1 MRKLEIYDMNRVPV
15 CMLQNAFDIQEQQ
28 SLNALWYLDFKLPA
42 TDAKNEFC
50 NAYWYAR
57 FNDGELYR
65 MFPNGYNDASDLPYY
80 SYHCEHVLATLLNKV
95 MPGIVT
101 MGGYY
106 QPTPDVLRAI
116 LAKQDIQD
124 WVLGECDFSRRFE
137 YGFEK
142 ENLLAALFSVPQCFD
157 EDYIWTFETKGYPWV
172 LNLKRLNK
180 NAEPVLNVRYG
191 YNRLSYNRQPDYT
204 NHVTKLYAYGSGEGV
219 NQLNINKFTNGLG
232 YILADKEHIEKYG
245 IRESIWV
252 DRRYENEET
261 LYAAAQSMLSELC
274 DPITSYSCGFIGDVK
289 VGEVVN
295 IIDYEQTYVVKKII
309 TYGDID
315 DIQYELSNKQPTLAS
330 TIADLANRQRIE
342 TTYSQGATNI
352 YSVCFVDNADAN
364 NGLDCDFYMPQ
375 SMRFVN
381 KVVAKIKYDSF
392 RAYSGT
398 TEQGG
403 SISSTSAAGGQI
415 SATSAAGGQISATS
429 AEGGQI
435 SATSAEG
442 GQISAT
448 SADGG
453 QISSTSESGG
463 GGTSAAGGGQSKT
476 SAAGGKSTESTN
488 QFSLSSDTGTNGI
501 ISLTGYSGLTSKVS
515 GHSHQVP
522 DHMHR
527 IRVSN
532 FAHKH
537 SVTIPSHRHSF
548 EIDDHVHAL
557 PAHTHLFSLPA
568 HAHLFSLPAHAHS
581 FSLPA
586 HTHPFSLPAHTHSF
600 SLPAHSHTF
609 ELPSHKHDIAPGIHR
624 YGNPTQVELKVN
636 GNSKGFFE
644 DRSFEVDITEWL
656 ANDDG
661 MISRGSFQTL
671 SVIPNDIAHISVSLT
686 VIGFIQSLEGG
697 NY

>member
-157 EDYIWTFETKGYPWV
+157 EDYIWTFETKGYPWI

-261 LYAAAQSMLSELC
+261 LYAAAQSMLNELC

-403 SISSTSAAGGQI
+403 SINSTSAA
-415 SATSAAGGQISATS
+415 
-429 AEGGQI
+429 
-435 SATSAEG
+435 
-442 GQISAT
+442 
-448 SADGG
+448 GG

-476 SAAGGKSTESTN
+476 SASGGGATESTN
-488 QFSLSSDTGTNGI
+488 QFDLASDTGTYGI
-501 ISLTGYSGLTSKVS
+501 ISLTGYSGLTSTTS
-515 GHSHQVP
+515 GHSHKVP

-527 IRVSN
+527 IRVTN

-548 EIDDHVHAL
+548 EIDDHVHE
-557 PAHTHLFSLPA
+557 
-568 HAHLFSLPAHAHS
+568 
-581 FSLPA
+581 
-586 HTHPFSLPAHTHSF
+586 LPAHTHSF

-609 ELPSHKHDIAPGIHR
+609 ELPSHKHDIEPGIHR

-671 SVIPNDIAHISVSLT
+671 SVVPNDIAHISVSLT

>member
-403 SISSTSAAGGQI
+403 STSSTSAA
-415 SATSAAGGQISATS
+415 
-429 AEGGQI
+429 
-435 SATSAEG
+435 
-442 GQISAT
+442 
-448 SADGG
+448 GG

-488 QFSLSSDTGTNGI
+488 QFDLASDTGTYGI
-501 ISLTGYSGLTSKVS
+501 ISLTGYSGLTSTTS
-515 GHSHQVP
+515 GHSHKVP

-527 IRVSN
+527 IRVTN

-548 EIDDHVHAL
+548 EIDDHVHE
-557 PAHTHLFSLPA
+557 
-568 HAHLFSLPAHAHS
+568 
-581 FSLPA
+581 
-586 HTHPFSLPAHTHSF
+586 LPAHTHSF

-609 ELPSHKHDIAPGIHR
+609 ELPSHKHDIEPGIHR

>member
-1 MRKLEIYDMNRVPV
+1 MRKLEIYDMDRVPV

-65 MFPNGYNDASDLPYY
+65 IFPNGYNDAFDLPYY

-116 LAKQDIQD
+116 LAKQDTQD

-232 YILADKEHIEKYG
+232 YILADKGHIEKYG

-289 VGEVVN
+289 IGEVVN

-364 NGLDCDFYMPQ
+364 NGLDCDFYMPR

-403 SISSTSAAGGQI
+403 SISSTSAAGGQ
-415 SATSAAGGQISATS
+415 T
-429 AEGGQI
+429 
-435 SATSAEG
+435 
-442 GQISAT
+442 
-448 SADGG
+448 
-453 QISSTSESGG
+453 SSTSESGG

-476 SAAGGKSTESTN
+476 SASGGGATESTN
-488 QFSLSSDTGTNGI
+488 QFDLASDTGTYGI
-501 ISLTGYSGLTSKVS
+501 ISLTGYSGLTSTTS
-515 GHSHQVP
+515 GHSHKVP

-527 IRVSN
+527 IRVTN

-548 EIDDHVHAL
+548 EIDDHVHE
-557 PAHTHLFSLPA
+557 
-568 HAHLFSLPAHAHS
+568 
-581 FSLPA
+581 
-586 HTHPFSLPAHTHSF
+586 LPAHTHSF

-609 ELPSHKHDIAPGIHR
+609 ELPSHKHDIEPGIHR

-671 SVIPNDIAHISVSLT
+671 SVVPNDIAHISVSLT

>member
-116 LAKQDIQD
+116 LAKQDTQD

-261 LYAAAQSMLSELC
+261 LYAAAKSMLDELC

-289 VGEVVN
+289 IGEVV
-295 IIDYEQTYVVKKII
+295 K
-309 TYGDID
+309 
-315 DIQYELSNKQPTLAS
+315 
-330 TIADLANRQRIE
+330 
-342 TTYSQGATNI
+342 
-352 YSVCFVDNADAN
+352 
-364 NGLDCDFYMPQ
+364 M
-375 SMRFVN
+375 M
-381 KVVAKIKYDSF
+381 
-392 RAYSGT
+392 
-398 TEQGG
+398 
-403 SISSTSAAGGQI
+403 
-415 SATSAAGGQISATS
+415 
-429 AEGGQI
+429 
-435 SATSAEG
+435 
-442 GQISAT
+442 
-448 SADGG
+448 
-453 QISSTSESGG
+453 
-463 GGTSAAGGGQSKT
+463 
-476 SAAGGKSTESTN
+476 
-488 QFSLSSDTGTNGI
+488 
-501 ISLTGYSGLTSKVS
+501 
-515 GHSHQVP
+515 
-522 DHMHR
+522 
-527 IRVSN
+527 
-532 FAHKH
+532 
-537 SVTIPSHRHSF
+537 
-548 EIDDHVHAL
+548 
-557 PAHTHLFSLPA
+557 
-568 HAHLFSLPAHAHS
+568 
-581 FSLPA
+581 
-586 HTHPFSLPAHTHSF
+586 
-600 SLPAHSHTF
+600 
-609 ELPSHKHDIAPGIHR
+609 
-624 YGNPTQVELKVN
+624 
-636 GNSKGFFE
+636 
-644 DRSFEVDITEWL
+644 
-656 ANDDG
+656 
-661 MISRGSFQTL
+661 
-671 SVIPNDIAHISVSLT
+671 
-686 VIGFIQSLEGG
+686 
-697 NY
+697 

>member
-42 TDAKNEFC
+42 TDTKNEFC

-65 MFPNGYNDASDLPYY
+65 IFPNGYNDASDLPYY

-106 QPTPDVLRAI
+106 QSTPDVLRAI
-116 LAKQDIQD
+116 LAKQDVQD

-157 EDYIWTFETKGYPWV
+157 ENYIWTFETKSYPWT

-219 NQLNINKFTNGLG
+219 NQLNIKKFTNGLG
-232 YILADKEHIEKYG
+232 YILADNEHIAKYG

-261 LYAAAQSMLSELC
+261 LYAAAQSMLNELC

-289 VGEVVN
+289 IGEVVN

-352 YSVCFVDNADAN
+352 YSVSFVDNADAN

-403 SISSTSAAGGQI
+403 STSSTSAAGGQ
-415 SATSAAGGQISATS
+415 T
-429 AEGGQI
+429 
-435 SATSAEG
+435 
-442 GQISAT
+442 
-448 SADGG
+448 
-453 QISSTSESGG
+453 SSTSESGG

-476 SAAGGKSTESTN
+476 SASGGGATESTN
-488 QFSLSSDTGTNGI
+488 QFTLAGDTGTAGI
-501 ISLTGYSGLTSKVS
+501 IPLTGYSGLTSTVS
-515 GHSHQVP
+515 GHSHKVP
-522 DHMHR
+522 NHMHGIR
-527 IRVSN
+527 ISN

-537 SVTIPSHRHSF
+537 TVDIPSHRHSF
-548 EIDDHVHAL
+548 EIDDH
-557 PAHTHLFSLPA
+557 THE
-568 HAHLFSLPAHAHS
+568 
-581 FSLPA
+581 
-586 HTHPFSLPAHTHSF
+586 LPAHTHSF

>member
-1 MRKLEIYDMNRVPV
+1 M
-15 CMLQNAFDIQEQQ
+15 
-28 SLNALWYLDFKLPA
+28 
-42 TDAKNEFC
+42 
-50 NAYWYAR
+50 
-57 FNDGELYR
+57 
-65 MFPNGYNDASDLPYY
+65 
-80 SYHCEHVLATLLNKV
+80 
-95 MPGIVT
+95 
-101 MGGYY
+101 
-106 QPTPDVLRAI
+106 
-116 LAKQDIQD
+116 
-124 WVLGECDFSRRFE
+124 
-137 YGFEK
+137 
-142 ENLLAALFSVPQCFD
+142 
-157 EDYIWTFETKGYPWV
+157 
-172 LNLKRLNK
+172 
-180 NAEPVLNVRYG
+180 
-191 YNRLSYNRQPDYT
+191 
-204 NHVTKLYAYGSGEGV
+204 
-219 NQLNINKFTNGLG
+219 G
-232 YILADKEHIEKYG
+232 YILADNEHIVKYG

-261 LYAAAQSMLSELC
+261 LYAAAKSMLDELC

-289 VGEVVN
+289 IGEVVN

-352 YSVCFVDNADAN
+352 YSVCFVDNADAD

-403 SISSTSAAGGQI
+403 STSSTSAAGGQ
-415 SATSAAGGQISATS
+415 T
-429 AEGGQI
+429 
-435 SATSAEG
+435 
-442 GQISAT
+442 
-448 SADGG
+448 
-453 QISSTSESGG
+453 SSTSESGG
-463 GGTSAAGGGQSKT
+463 GGTSAAGGGRSKT
-476 SAAGGKSTESTN
+476 SASGGGATESTN
-488 QFSLSSDTGTNGI
+488 QFNLAGDTGTYGI
-501 ISLTGYSGLTSKVS
+501 ISLTGYSGLTSTVS
-515 GHSHQVP
+515 GHSHKVP

-532 FAHKH
+532 FAHTH
-537 SVTIPSHRHSF
+537 SFTIPSHRHNF
-548 EIDDHVHAL
+548 EVDDHVHE
-557 PAHTHLFSLPA
+557 
-568 HAHLFSLPAHAHS
+568 
-581 FSLPA
+581 
-586 HTHPFSLPAHTHSF
+586 LPAHTHSF
-600 SLPAHSHTF
+600 NLPAHSHTF
-609 ELPSHKHDIAPGIHR
+609 ELPSHKHDIEPGIHR

>member
-352 YSVCFVDNADAN
+352 YSISFVDNADAN
-364 NGLDCDFYMPQ
+364 NGLDCDFYMPR

-403 SISSTSAAGGQI
+403 STSSTSAAGGQ
-415 SATSAAGGQISATS
+415 A
-429 AEGGQI
+429 
-435 SATSAEG
+435 
-442 GQISAT
+442 
-448 SADGG
+448 
-453 QISSTSESGG
+453 SSTSESGG

-476 SAAGGKSTESTN
+476 SASGGGATESTN
-488 QFSLSSDTGTNGI
+488 QFDLASDTGTYGI
-501 ISLTGYSGLTSKVS
+501 ISLTGYSGLTSTVS
-515 GHSHQVP
+515 GHSHKVP

-527 IRVSN
+527 IRVTN

-548 EIDDHVHAL
+548 EIDDHVHE
-557 PAHTHLFSLPA
+557 
-568 HAHLFSLPAHAHS
+568 
-581 FSLPA
+581 
-586 HTHPFSLPAHTHSF
+586 LPAHTHSF

-609 ELPSHKHDIAPGIHR
+609 ELPSHKHDIEPGIHR

-671 SVIPNDIAHISVSLT
+671 SVVPNDIAHISVSLT

>member
-219 NQLNINKFTNGLG
+219 NQLNIKKFTNGLG

-261 LYAAAQSMLSELC
+261 LYAAAQSMLNELC

-403 SISSTSAAGGQI
+403 SISSTSAAGGSI
-415 SATSAAGGQISATS
+415 SSTSAA
-429 AEGGQI
+429 
-435 SATSAEG
+435 
-442 GQISAT
+442 
-448 SADGG
+448 GG

-476 SAAGGKSTESTN
+476 SAAGGKSTESTTAN
-488 QFSLSSDTGTNGI
+488 RSKIVSGAATTSR
-501 ISLTGYSGLTSKVS
+501 SGYAGGGKSGSTDYALTSYDKYKHYHSYSKPVS
-515 GHSHQVP
+515 HTHTIQHGHEI
-522 DHMHR
+522 D
-527 IRVSN
+527 VSN
-532 FAHKH
+532 HTH
-537 SVTIPSHRHSF
+537 NVSIPSHRHSF
-548 EIDDHVHAL
+548 EIDDHVHEL
-557 PAHTHLFSLPA
+557 PAHT
-568 HAHLFSLPAHAHS
+568 HS

-586 HTHPFSLPAHTHSF
+586 HTHAF

-671 SVIPNDIAHISVSLT
+671 SVVPNDIAHISVSLT

>member
-261 LYAAAQSMLSELC
+261 LYAAAQSMLNELC

-352 YSVCFVDNADAN
+352 YSISFVDNADAN
-364 NGLDCDFYMPQ
+364 NGLDCDFYMPR

-403 SISSTSAAGGQI
+403 STSSTSAAGGQ
-415 SATSAAGGQISATS
+415 A
-429 AEGGQI
+429 
-435 SATSAEG
+435 
-442 GQISAT
+442 
-448 SADGG
+448 
-453 QISSTSESGG
+453 SSTSESGG

-476 SAAGGKSTESTN
+476 SASGGGATESTN
-488 QFSLSSDTGTNGI
+488 QFDLASDTGTYGI
-501 ISLTGYSGLTSKVS
+501 ISLTGYSGLTSTVS
-515 GHSHQVP
+515 GHSHKVP

-527 IRVSN
+527 IRVTN

-548 EIDDHVHAL
+548 EIDDHVHE
-557 PAHTHLFSLPA
+557 
-568 HAHLFSLPAHAHS
+568 
-581 FSLPA
+581 
-586 HTHPFSLPAHTHSF
+586 LPAHTHSF

-609 ELPSHKHDIAPGIHR
+609 ELPSHKHDIEPGIHR

-671 SVIPNDIAHISVSLT
+671 SVVPNDIAHISVSLT

>member
-116 LAKQDIQD
+116 LAKQDTQD

-261 LYAAAQSMLSELC
+261 LYAAAQSMLNELC

-352 YSVCFVDNADAN
+352 YSISFVDNADAN
-364 NGLDCDFYMPQ
+364 NGLDCDFYMPR

-415 SATSAAGGQISATS
+415 S
-429 AEGGQI
+429 
-435 SATSAEG
+435 
-442 GQISAT
+442 
-448 SADGG
+448 
-453 QISSTSESGG
+453 STSESGG

-488 QFSLSSDTGTNGI
+488 QFDLASDTGTYGI
-501 ISLTGYSGLTSKVS
+501 ISLTGYSGLTSTTS
-515 GHSHQVP
+515 GHSHKVP

-527 IRVSN
+527 IRVTN

-548 EIDDHVHAL
+548 EIDDHVHE
-557 PAHTHLFSLPA
+557 
-568 HAHLFSLPAHAHS
+568 
-581 FSLPA
+581 
-586 HTHPFSLPAHTHSF
+586 LPAHTHSF

-609 ELPSHKHDIAPGIHR
+609 ELPSHKHDIEPGIHR

>member
-28 SLNALWYLDFKLPA
+28 SLNALWFLDFKLPA
-42 TDAKNEFC
+42 TDTKNEFC

-65 MFPNGYNDASDLPYY
+65 IFPNGYNDASDLPYY

-106 QPTPDVLRAI
+106 QSTPDVLRAI
-116 LAKQDIQD
+116 LAKQDAQD

-157 EDYIWTFETKGYPWV
+157 EDYIWTFETKSYPWT

-219 NQLNINKFTNGLG
+219 NQLNIKKFTNGLG
-232 YILADKEHIEKYG
+232 YILADNEHIAKYG

-261 LYAAAQSMLSELC
+261 LYAAAQSMLNELC

-289 VGEVVN
+289 IGEVVN

-352 YSVCFVDNADAN
+352 YSVSFVDNADAN

-403 SISSTSAAGGQI
+403 STSSTSAAGGQ
-415 SATSAAGGQISATS
+415 T
-429 AEGGQI
+429 
-435 SATSAEG
+435 
-442 GQISAT
+442 
-448 SADGG
+448 
-453 QISSTSESGG
+453 SSTSESGG

-476 SAAGGKSTESTN
+476 SASGGGATESTN
-488 QFSLSSDTGTNGI
+488 QFTLAGDTGTAGI
-501 ISLTGYSGLTSKVS
+501 IPLTGYSGLTSTVS
-515 GHSHQVP
+515 GHSHKVP
-522 DHMHR
+522 DHMHGIR
-527 IRVSN
+527 ISN

-537 SVTIPSHRHSF
+537 TVDIPSHRHRF
-548 EIDDHVHAL
+548 EIDDH
-557 PAHTHLFSLPA
+557 THE
-568 HAHLFSLPAHAHS
+568 
-581 FSLPA
+581 
-586 HTHPFSLPAHTHSF
+586 LPAHTHSF

-609 ELPSHKHDIAPGIHR
+609 ELPSHKHDIEPGIHR

>member
-116 LAKQDIQD
+116 LAKQDTQD

-219 NQLNINKFTNGLG
+219 NQLNIKKFTNGLG

-261 LYAAAQSMLSELC
+261 LYAAAQSMLNELC

-289 VGEVVN
+289 IGEVVN

-415 SATSAAGGQISATS
+415 SSTSAA
-429 AEGGQI
+429 
-435 SATSAEG
+435 
-442 GQISAT
+442 
-448 SADGG
+448 GG

-476 SAAGGKSTESTN
+476 SAAGGKSTESTTAN
-488 QFSLSSDTGTNGI
+488 RSTI
-501 ISLTGYSGLTSKVS
+501 VS
-515 GHSHQVP
+515 GAATTS
-522 DHMHR
+522 R
-527 IRVSN
+527 SGYAGGGKR
-532 FAHKH
+532 A
-537 SVTIPSHRHSF
+537 
-548 EIDDHVHAL
+548 DDAEE
-557 PAHTHLFSLPA
+557 P
-568 HAHLFSLPAHAHS
+568 
-581 FSLPA
+581 
-586 HTHPFSLPAHTHSF
+586 
-600 SLPAHSHTF
+600 
-609 ELPSHKHDIAPGIHR
+609 
-624 YGNPTQVELKVN
+624 
-636 GNSKGFFE
+636 
-644 DRSFEVDITEWL
+644 
-656 ANDDG
+656 
-661 MISRGSFQTL
+661 
-671 SVIPNDIAHISVSLT
+671 
-686 VIGFIQSLEGG
+686 
-697 NY
+697 

>member
-289 VGEVVN
+289 IGEVVN

-415 SATSAAGGQISATS
+415 S
-429 AEGGQI
+429 
-435 SATSAEG
+435 
-442 GQISAT
+442 
-448 SADGG
+448 
-453 QISSTSESGG
+453 STSESGG

-476 SAAGGKSTESTN
+476 SASGGGATESTN
-488 QFSLSSDTGTNGI
+488 QFDLASDTGTYGI
-501 ISLTGYSGLTSKVS
+501 ISLTGYSGLTSTTS
-515 GHSHQVP
+515 GHSHKVP

-527 IRVSN
+527 IRVTN

-548 EIDDHVHAL
+548 EIDDHVHE
-557 PAHTHLFSLPA
+557 
-568 HAHLFSLPAHAHS
+568 
-581 FSLPA
+581 
-586 HTHPFSLPAHTHSF
+586 LPAHTHSF

-609 ELPSHKHDIAPGIHR
+609 ELPSHKHDIEPGIHR

>member
-106 QPTPDVLRAI
+106 QSTPDVLRAI
-116 LAKQDIQD
+116 LAKQDVQD

-157 EDYIWTFETKGYPWV
+157 EDYIWTFETKSYPWT

-219 NQLNINKFTNGLG
+219 NQLNIKKFTNGLG

-245 IRESIWV
+245 VRESIWV

-261 LYAAAQSMLSELC
+261 LYAAAQSMLNELC

-289 VGEVVN
+289 IGEVVN

-352 YSVCFVDNADAN
+352 YSVSFVDNADAN

-403 SISSTSAAGGQI
+403 STSSTSAAGGQ
-415 SATSAAGGQISATS
+415 T
-429 AEGGQI
+429 
-435 SATSAEG
+435 
-442 GQISAT
+442 
-448 SADGG
+448 
-453 QISSTSESGG
+453 SSTSESGG

-476 SAAGGKSTESTN
+476 SASGGGATESTN
-488 QFSLSSDTGTNGI
+488 QFTLAGDTGTAGI
-501 ISLTGYSGLTSKVS
+501 IPLTGYSGLTSTVS
-515 GHSHQVP
+515 GHSHKVP
-522 DHMHR
+522 DHMHGIR
-527 IRVSN
+527 ISN

-537 SVTIPSHRHSF
+537 TVDIPSHRHRF
-548 EIDDHVHAL
+548 EIDDH
-557 PAHTHLFSLPA
+557 THE
-568 HAHLFSLPAHAHS
+568 
-581 FSLPA
+581 
-586 HTHPFSLPAHTHSF
+586 LPAHTHSF

>member
-65 MFPNGYNDASDLPYY
+65 IFPNGYNDASDLPYY

-106 QPTPDVLRAI
+106 QATPDVLRAI
-116 LAKQDIQD
+116 LTKQDVQD

-157 EDYIWTFETKGYPWV
+157 EDYIWTFETKSYPWT

-219 NQLNINKFTNGLG
+219 NQLNIKKFTNGLG
-232 YILADKEHIEKYG
+232 YILADNEHIAKYG

-403 SISSTSAAGGQI
+403 STSSTSAA
-415 SATSAAGGQISATS
+415 
-429 AEGGQI
+429 
-435 SATSAEG
+435 
-442 GQISAT
+442 
-448 SADGG
+448 GG

-488 QFSLSSDTGTNGI
+488 QFDLASDAGTYGM
-501 ISLTGYSGLTSKVS
+501 ISVTGYSGLTSTTS
-515 GHSHQVP
+515 GHSHKVP

-527 IRVSN
+527 IRVTN

-548 EIDDHVHAL
+548 EIDDHVHE
-557 PAHTHLFSLPA
+557 
-568 HAHLFSLPAHAHS
+568 
-581 FSLPA
+581 
-586 HTHPFSLPAHTHSF
+586 LPAHTHSF

-609 ELPSHKHDIAPGIHR
+609 ELPSHKHDIEPGIHR

-671 SVIPNDIAHISVSLT
+671 SVVPNDIAHISVSLT

>member
-80 SYHCEHVLATLLNKV
+80 SYHCEHVLATLLDKV

-415 SATSAAGGQISATS
+415 S
-429 AEGGQI
+429 
-435 SATSAEG
+435 
-442 GQISAT
+442 
-448 SADGG
+448 
-453 QISSTSESGG
+453 STSESGG

-476 SAAGGKSTESTN
+476 SASGGGATESTN
-488 QFSLSSDTGTNGI
+488 QFDLASDTGTYGI
-501 ISLTGYSGLTSKVS
+501 ISLTGYSGLTSTTS
-515 GHSHQVP
+515 GHSHKVP

-527 IRVSN
+527 IRVTN

-548 EIDDHVHAL
+548 EIDDHVHE
-557 PAHTHLFSLPA
+557 
-568 HAHLFSLPAHAHS
+568 
-581 FSLPA
+581 
-586 HTHPFSLPAHTHSF
+586 LPAHTHSF

-609 ELPSHKHDIAPGIHR
+609 ELPSHKHDIEPGIHR

-671 SVIPNDIAHISVSLT
+671 SVVPNDIAHISVSLT

>member
-352 YSVCFVDNADAN
+352 YSISFVDNADAN
-364 NGLDCDFYMPQ
+364 NGLDCDFYMPR

-403 SISSTSAAGGQI
+403 STSSTSAA
-415 SATSAAGGQISATS
+415 
-429 AEGGQI
+429 
-435 SATSAEG
+435 
-442 GQISAT
+442 
-448 SADGG
+448 GG

-476 SAAGGKSTESTN
+476 SASGGGAAESTN
-488 QFSLSSDTGTNGI
+488 QFDLASDTGTYGI
-501 ISLTGYSGLTSKVS
+501 ISLTGYSGLTSTVS
-515 GHSHQVP
+515 GHSHKVP

-527 IRVSN
+527 IRVTN

-548 EIDDHVHAL
+548 EIDDHVHE
-557 PAHTHLFSLPA
+557 
-568 HAHLFSLPAHAHS
+568 
-581 FSLPA
+581 
-586 HTHPFSLPAHTHSF
+586 LPAHTHSF

-609 ELPSHKHDIAPGIHR
+609 ELPSHKHDIEPGIHR

>member
-65 MFPNGYNDASDLPYY
+65 MFPNGYDDTSDLPYY

-106 QPTPDVLRAI
+106 QQTPDVLRAI
-116 LAKQDIQD
+116 LSKQDVQD
-124 WVLGECDFSRRFE
+124 WVLGECDFSKRFE

-157 EDYIWTFETKGYPWV
+157 EDYIWTFNTKGYPWT

-219 NQLNINKFTNGLG
+219 NQLNIKKFTDGLG
-232 YILADKEHIEKYG
+232 YILADNEHIEKYG

-261 LYAAAQSMLSELC
+261 LYAAAKSMLDELC

-289 VGEVVN
+289 IGEVVN

-352 YSVCFVDNADAN
+352 YSVCFVDNADAD

-403 SISSTSAAGGQI
+403 STSSTSAAGGQ
-415 SATSAAGGQISATS
+415 T
-429 AEGGQI
+429 
-435 SATSAEG
+435 
-442 GQISAT
+442 
-448 SADGG
+448 
-453 QISSTSESGG
+453 SSTSESGG

-476 SAAGGKSTESTN
+476 SASGGGAIESTN
-488 QFSLSSDTGTNGI
+488 QFNLAGDTGTYGI
-501 ISLTGYSGLTSKVS
+501 ISLTGYSGLTSTVS
-515 GHSHQVP
+515 GHSHKVP

-532 FAHKH
+532 FAHTH
-537 SVTIPSHRHSF
+537 SFTIPSHRHNF
-548 EIDDHVHAL
+548 EVDGHVHE
-557 PAHTHLFSLPA
+557 
-568 HAHLFSLPAHAHS
+568 
-581 FSLPA
+581 
-586 HTHPFSLPAHTHSF
+586 LPAHTHSF
-600 SLPAHSHTF
+600 NLPAHSHTF
-609 ELPSHKHDIAPGIHR
+609 ELPSHKHDIEPGIHR

>member
-116 LAKQDIQD
+116 LAKQDTQD

-352 YSVCFVDNADAN
+352 YSISFVDNADAN
-364 NGLDCDFYMPQ
+364 NGLDCDFYMPR

-403 SISSTSAAGGQI
+403 STSSTSAAGGQ
-415 SATSAAGGQISATS
+415 T
-429 AEGGQI
+429 
-435 SATSAEG
+435 
-442 GQISAT
+442 
-448 SADGG
+448 
-453 QISSTSESGG
+453 SSTSESGG

-476 SAAGGKSTESTN
+476 SASGGGATESTN
-488 QFSLSSDTGTNGI
+488 QFDLASDTGTYGI
-501 ISLTGYSGLTSKVS
+501 ISLTGYSGLTSTVS
-515 GHSHQVP
+515 GHSHKVP

-527 IRVSN
+527 IRVTN

-548 EIDDHVHAL
+548 EIDDHVHE
-557 PAHTHLFSLPA
+557 
-568 HAHLFSLPAHAHS
+568 
-581 FSLPA
+581 
-586 HTHPFSLPAHTHSF
+586 LPAHTHSF

>member
-1 MRKLEIYDMNRVPV
+1 MRKLEIYDMGRVPV

-42 TDAKNEFC
+42 TDTKNEFC

-57 FNDGELYR
+57 FNNGELYR
-65 MFPNGYNDASDLPYY
+65 IFPNGYNDASDLPYY

-106 QPTPDVLRAI
+106 QSTPDVLRAI
-116 LAKQDIQD
+116 LAKQDAQD

-157 EDYIWTFETKGYPWV
+157 EDYIWTFETKSYPWT

-219 NQLNINKFTNGLG
+219 NQLNIKKFTNGLG
-232 YILADKEHIEKYG
+232 YILADNEHIAKYG

-261 LYAAAQSMLSELC
+261 LYAAAKSMLDELC

-289 VGEVVN
+289 IGEVVN

-309 TYGDID
+309 TYGEID

-352 YSVCFVDNADAN
+352 YSVSFVDNADAN

-403 SISSTSAAGGQI
+403 STSSTSAAGGQ
-415 SATSAAGGQISATS
+415 T
-429 AEGGQI
+429 
-435 SATSAEG
+435 
-442 GQISAT
+442 
-448 SADGG
+448 
-453 QISSTSESGG
+453 SSTSESGG
-463 GGTSAAGGGQSKT
+463 GGTSASGGGQSKT
-476 SAAGGKSTESTN
+476 SASGGGAIESTN
-488 QFSLSSDTGTNGI
+488 QFNLAGDTGTYGI
-501 ISLTGYSGLTSKVS
+501 ISLTGYSGVTSTVS
-515 GHSHQVP
+515 GHAHKVP

-532 FAHKH
+532 FAHTH
-537 SVTIPSHRHSF
+537 TLNIPSHRHSF
-548 EIDDHVHAL
+548 EIDDH
-557 PAHTHLFSLPA
+557 THE
-568 HAHLFSLPAHAHS
+568 
-581 FSLPA
+581 
-586 HTHPFSLPAHTHSF
+586 LPAHTHSF

-609 ELPSHKHDIAPGIHR
+609 ELPSHKHDIEPGIHR

>member
-65 MFPNGYNDASDLPYY
+65 MFPNGYNDAADLPYY
-80 SYHCEHVLATLLNKV
+80 SYHCEHVLAILLNKV

-261 LYAAAQSMLSELC
+261 LYAAAQSMLNELC

-289 VGEVVN
+289 IGEVVN

-352 YSVCFVDNADAN
+352 YSISFVDNADAN

-403 SISSTSAAGGQI
+403 STSSTSAA
-415 SATSAAGGQISATS
+415 
-429 AEGGQI
+429 
-435 SATSAEG
+435 
-442 GQISAT
+442 
-448 SADGG
+448 GG

-488 QFSLSSDTGTNGI
+488 QFDLASDTGTYGI
-501 ISLTGYSGLTSKVS
+501 ISLTGYSGLTSTTS
-515 GHSHQVP
+515 GHSHKVP

-527 IRVSN
+527 IRVTN

-548 EIDDHVHAL
+548 EIDDHVHE
-557 PAHTHLFSLPA
+557 
-568 HAHLFSLPAHAHS
+568 
-581 FSLPA
+581 
-586 HTHPFSLPAHTHSF
+586 LPAHTHSF

-609 ELPSHKHDIAPGIHR
+609 ELPSHKHDIEPGIHR

-671 SVIPNDIAHISVSLT
+671 SVVPNDIAHISVSLT

>member
-28 SLNALWYLDFKLPA
+28 SLNALWYLDFKLPS

-65 MFPNGYNDASDLPYY
+65 IFPNGYNDASDLPYY

-106 QPTPDVLRAI
+106 QSTPDVLRAI
-116 LAKQDIQD
+116 LAKQDVQD

-157 EDYIWTFETKGYPWV
+157 EDYIWTFETKSYPWT

-219 NQLNINKFTNGLG
+219 NQLNIKKFTDGLG

-261 LYAAAQSMLSELC
+261 LYAAAQSMLNELC

-289 VGEVVN
+289 IGEVVN

-352 YSVCFVDNADAN
+352 YSVSFVDNADAN

-403 SISSTSAAGGQI
+403 STSSTSAAGGQ
-415 SATSAAGGQISATS
+415 T
-429 AEGGQI
+429 
-435 SATSAEG
+435 
-442 GQISAT
+442 
-448 SADGG
+448 
-453 QISSTSESGG
+453 SSTSESGG

-476 SAAGGKSTESTN
+476 SASGGGATESTN
-488 QFSLSSDTGTNGI
+488 QFTLAGNTGTAGI
-501 ISLTGYSGLTSKVS
+501 IPLTGYSGVTSTVS
-515 GHSHQVP
+515 GHSHKVP
-522 DHMHR
+522 DHMHGIR
-527 IRVSN
+527 ISN
-532 FAHKH
+532 FAHTH
-537 SVTIPSHRHSF
+537 TVDIPSHRHRF
-548 EIDDHVHAL
+548 EIDDH
-557 PAHTHLFSLPA
+557 THE
-568 HAHLFSLPAHAHS
+568 
-581 FSLPA
+581 
-586 HTHPFSLPAHTHSF
+586 LPAHTHSF

>member
-28 SLNALWYLDFKLPA
+28 SLNALWYLDFKLPS

-57 FNDGELYR
+57 FNNGELYR

-106 QPTPDVLRAI
+106 QTTPDVLRAI
-116 LAKQDIQD
+116 LAKQDVQD

-157 EDYIWTFETKGYPWV
+157 EDYIWTFETKSYPWT

-180 NAEPVLNVRYG
+180 NAEPALNVRYG

-219 NQLNINKFTNGLG
+219 NQLNIKKFTNGLG
-232 YILADKEHIEKYG
+232 YILADNEHIEKYG
-245 IRESIWV
+245 VRESIWV

-261 LYAAAQSMLSELC
+261 LYAAAKSMLDELC

-289 VGEVVN
+289 IGEVVN

-352 YSVCFVDNADAN
+352 YSVSFVDNADAN

-403 SISSTSAAGGQI
+403 STSSTSAAGGQ
-415 SATSAAGGQISATS
+415 T
-429 AEGGQI
+429 
-435 SATSAEG
+435 
-442 GQISAT
+442 
-448 SADGG
+448 
-453 QISSTSESGG
+453 SSTSESGG

-476 SAAGGKSTESTN
+476 SASGGGATESTN
-488 QFSLSSDTGTNGI
+488 QFNLAGDTGTAGI
-501 ISLTGYSGLTSKVS
+501 IPLTGYSGLTSTVS
-515 GHSHQVP
+515 GHSHKVP
-522 DHMHR
+522 DHMHGIR
-527 IRVSN
+527 ISN

-537 SVTIPSHRHSF
+537 TVDIPSHRHRF
-548 EIDDHVHAL
+548 EIDDH
-557 PAHTHLFSLPA
+557 THE
-568 HAHLFSLPAHAHS
+568 
-581 FSLPA
+581 
-586 HTHPFSLPAHTHSF
+586 LPAHTHSF

-671 SVIPNDIAHISVSLT
+671 SVVPNDIAHISVSLT

>member
-57 FNDGELYR
+57 FNNGELYR

-106 QPTPDVLRAI
+106 QSTPDVLRAI
-116 LAKQDIQD
+116 LAKQDVQD

-157 EDYIWTFETKGYPWV
+157 EDYIWTFETKSYPWT

-219 NQLNINKFTNGLG
+219 NQLNIKKFTNGLG
-232 YILADKEHIEKYG
+232 YILADNEHIAKYG

-261 LYAAAQSMLSELC
+261 LYAAAKSMLDELC
-274 DPITSYSCGFIGDVK
+274 DPITSYGCGFIGDVK
-289 VGEVVN
+289 IGEVVN

-352 YSVCFVDNADAN
+352 YSVSFVDNADAN

-403 SISSTSAAGGQI
+403 STSSTSAAGGQ
-415 SATSAAGGQISATS
+415 T
-429 AEGGQI
+429 
-435 SATSAEG
+435 
-442 GQISAT
+442 
-448 SADGG
+448 
-453 QISSTSESGG
+453 SSTSESGG

-476 SAAGGKSTESTN
+476 SASGGGATESTN
-488 QFSLSSDTGTNGI
+488 QFNLAGDTGTYGI
-501 ISLTGYSGLTSKVS
+501 ISLTGYSGLTSTVS
-515 GHSHQVP
+515 GHAHKIP

-527 IRVSN
+527 IKVAN
-532 FAHKH
+532 FAHTH
-537 SVTIPSHRHSF
+537 SFTVPSHRHNF
-548 EIDDHVHAL
+548 EVDDHVHE
-557 PAHTHLFSLPA
+557 
-568 HAHLFSLPAHAHS
+568 
-581 FSLPA
+581 
-586 HTHPFSLPAHTHSF
+586 LPAHTHSF

-609 ELPSHKHDIAPGIHR
+609 ELPSHKHDIEPGIHR

>member
-219 NQLNINKFTNGLG
+219 NQLNIKKFTNGLG

-261 LYAAAQSMLSELC
+261 LYAAAQSMLNELC

-289 VGEVVN
+289 IGEVVN

-403 SISSTSAAGGQI
+403 SISSTSAAGGRI
-415 SATSAAGGQISATS
+415 SSTSAA
-429 AEGGQI
+429 
-435 SATSAEG
+435 
-442 GQISAT
+442 
-448 SADGG
+448 GG

-463 GGTSAAGGGQSKT
+463 GGTSAAGGGT
-476 SAAGGKSTESTN
+476 SRSTASGGNSSETTTANRSTILSGAATTNRSGYAGGGKSDS
-488 QFSLSSDTGTNGI
+488 
-501 ISLTGYSGLTSKVS
+501 TGYALTSYDKYKHYHSYSKPVS
-515 GHSHQVP
+515 HTHTIQHGHEI
-522 DHMHR
+522 D
-527 IRVSN
+527 VSN
-532 FAHKH
+532 HTH
-537 SVTIPSHRHSF
+537 NVSIPSHRHSF
-548 EIDDHVHAL
+548 EIDDHVHEL
-557 PAHTHLFSLPA
+557 PAHTHS
-568 HAHLFSLPAHAHS
+568 
-581 FSLPA
+581 
-586 HTHPFSLPAHTHSF
+586 FSLPAHTHSF
-600 SLPAHSHTF
+600 SLPAHRHTF

>member
-116 LAKQDIQD
+116 LAKQDTQD

-261 LYAAAQSMLSELC
+261 LYAAAQSMLKELC

-315 DIQYELSNKQPTLAS
+315 DIQYELSSKQPTLAS

-352 YSVCFVDNADAN
+352 YSISFVDNADAN
-364 NGLDCDFYMPQ
+364 NGLDCDFYMPR

-403 SISSTSAAGGQI
+403 STSSTSAA
-415 SATSAAGGQISATS
+415 
-429 AEGGQI
+429 
-435 SATSAEG
+435 
-442 GQISAT
+442 
-448 SADGG
+448 GG

-488 QFSLSSDTGTNGI
+488 QFDLASDTGTYGI
-501 ISLTGYSGLTSKVS
+501 ISLTGYSGLTSTVS
-515 GHSHQVP
+515 GHSHKVP

-527 IRVSN
+527 IRVTN

-548 EIDDHVHAL
+548 EIDDHVHE
-557 PAHTHLFSLPA
+557 
-568 HAHLFSLPAHAHS
+568 
-581 FSLPA
+581 
-586 HTHPFSLPAHTHSF
+586 LPAHTHSF

-609 ELPSHKHDIAPGIHR
+609 ELPSHKHDIEPGIHR

-671 SVIPNDIAHISVSLT
+671 SVVPNDIAHISVSLT

>member
-261 LYAAAQSMLSELC
+261 LYATAQSMLKELC

-289 VGEVVN
+289 IGEVVN

-403 SISSTSAAGGQI
+403 SISSTSAAGGSI
-415 SATSAAGGQISATS
+415 SSTSAV
-429 AEGGQI
+429 
-435 SATSAEG
+435 
-442 GQISAT
+442 
-448 SADGG
+448 GG

-476 SAAGGKSTESTN
+476 SASGGGATESTN
-488 QFSLSSDTGTNGI
+488 QFNLASDTGTYGI
-501 ISLTGYSGLTSKVS
+501 ISLTGYSGLTSTFS
-515 GHSHQVP
+515 GHAHKVP

-532 FAHKH
+532 FAHTH
-537 SVTIPSHRHSF
+537 TVTIPSHRHSF
-548 EIDDHVHAL
+548 EIDAHGHEL
-557 PAHTHLFSLPA
+557 PAHTHS
-568 HAHLFSLPAHAHS
+568 
-581 FSLPA
+581 
-586 HTHPFSLPAHTHSF
+586 FSLPAHTHSF
-600 SLPAHSHTF
+600 SLPAHRHTF
-609 ELPSHKHDIAPGIHR
+609 ELPSHKHDIEPGIHR

-671 SVIPNDIAHISVSLT
+671 SVVPNDIAHISVSLT

>member
-116 LAKQDIQD
+116 LAKQDTQD

-219 NQLNINKFTNGLG
+219 NQLNIKKFTNGLG
-232 YILADKEHIEKYG
+232 YILADNEHIAKYG

-261 LYAAAQSMLSELC
+261 LYAAAKSMLDELC

-289 VGEVVN
+289 IGEVVN

-403 SISSTSAAGGQI
+403 SISSTSAAGGSI
-415 SATSAAGGQISATS
+415 SSTSAA
-429 AEGGQI
+429 
-435 SATSAEG
+435 
-442 GQISAT
+442 
-448 SADGG
+448 GG

-476 SAAGGKSTESTN
+476 SASGGGATESTN
-488 QFSLSSDTGTNGI
+488 QFNLASDTGTYGI
-501 ISLTGYSGLTSKVS
+501 ISLTGYSGLTSTFS
-515 GHSHQVP
+515 GHAHKVP

-532 FAHKH
+532 FAHTH
-537 SVTIPSHRHSF
+537 TVNIPSHRHSF
-548 EIDDHVHAL
+548 EIDAHVHE
-557 PAHTHLFSLPA
+557 
-568 HAHLFSLPAHAHS
+568 
-581 FSLPA
+581 
-586 HTHPFSLPAHTHSF
+586 LPAHTHSF
-600 SLPAHSHTF
+600 NLPAHTHSFRLPAHSHTF

-671 SVIPNDIAHISVSLT
+671 SVVPNDIAHISVSLT

>member
-116 LAKQDIQD
+116 LAKQDTQD

-352 YSVCFVDNADAN
+352 YSISFVDNADAN
-364 NGLDCDFYMPQ
+364 NGLDCDFYMPR

-415 SATSAAGGQISATS
+415 S
-429 AEGGQI
+429 
-435 SATSAEG
+435 
-442 GQISAT
+442 
-448 SADGG
+448 
-453 QISSTSESGG
+453 STSESGG

-488 QFSLSSDTGTNGI
+488 QFDLASDTGTYGI
-501 ISLTGYSGLTSKVS
+501 ISLTGYSGLTSTTS
-515 GHSHQVP
+515 GHSHKVP

-527 IRVSN
+527 IRVTN

-548 EIDDHVHAL
+548 EIDDHVHE
-557 PAHTHLFSLPA
+557 
-568 HAHLFSLPAHAHS
+568 
-581 FSLPA
+581 
-586 HTHPFSLPAHTHSF
+586 LPAHTHSF

-609 ELPSHKHDIAPGIHR
+609 ELPSHKHDIEPGIHR

-671 SVIPNDIAHISVSLT
+671 SVVPNDIAHISVSLT

>member
-116 LAKQDIQD
+116 LAKQDTQD

-219 NQLNINKFTNGLG
+219 NQLNIKKFTNGLG

-261 LYAAAQSMLSELC
+261 LYAAAQSMLNELC

-289 VGEVVN
+289 IGEVVN
-295 IIDYEQTYVVKKII
+295 IIDHEQTYVVKKMI

-315 DIQYELSNKQPTLAS
+315 DIQYELSNKQPTLAL

-364 NGLDCDFYMPQ
+364 NGLDCDFYMPR

-403 SISSTSAAGGQI
+403 SISSTSAAGGKI
-415 SATSAAGGQISATS
+415 SSTSAAGGK
-429 AEGGQI
+429 
-435 SATSAEG
+435 
-442 GQISAT
+442 
-448 SADGG
+448 
-453 QISSTSESGG
+453 ISSTSESGG

-476 SAAGGKSTESTN
+476 SASGGGATESTN
-488 QFSLSSDTGTNGI
+488 QFNLASDTGTYGI
-501 ISLTGYSGLTSKVS
+501 ISLTGYSGLTSTFS
-515 GHSHQVP
+515 GHAHKVP

-527 IRVSN
+527 IRISN
-532 FAHKH
+532 FAHRH

-548 EIDDHVHAL
+548 EIDDHVHVL
-557 PAHTHLFSLPA
+557 PAHTHA
-568 HAHLFSLPAHAHS
+568 

-586 HTHPFSLPAHTHSF
+586 HTHSFSLPAHTHSF

-671 SVIPNDIAHISVSLT
+671 SVVPNDIAHISVSLT

>member
-1 MRKLEIYDMNRVPV
+1 MRKLEIYDMGRVPV

-42 TDAKNEFC
+42 TDTKNEFC

-57 FNDGELYR
+57 FNNGELYR
-65 MFPNGYNDASDLPYY
+65 IFPNGYNDASDLPYY

-106 QPTPDVLRAI
+106 QSTPDVLRAI
-116 LAKQDIQD
+116 LAKQDAQD

-157 EDYIWTFETKGYPWV
+157 EDYIWTFETKSYPWT

-219 NQLNINKFTNGLG
+219 NQLNIKKFTNGLG
-232 YILADKEHIEKYG
+232 YILADNEHIAKYG

-261 LYAAAQSMLSELC
+261 LYAAAKSMLDELC

-289 VGEVVN
+289 IGEVVN

-309 TYGDID
+309 TYGEID

-352 YSVCFVDNADAN
+352 YSVSFVDNADAN

-403 SISSTSAAGGQI
+403 STSSTSAAGGQ
-415 SATSAAGGQISATS
+415 T
-429 AEGGQI
+429 
-435 SATSAEG
+435 
-442 GQISAT
+442 
-448 SADGG
+448 
-453 QISSTSESGG
+453 SSTSESGG
-463 GGTSAAGGGQSKT
+463 GGTSASGGGQSKT
-476 SAAGGKSTESTN
+476 SASGGGATESTN
-488 QFSLSSDTGTNGI
+488 QFNLAGDTGTYGI
-501 ISLTGYSGLTSKVS
+501 ISLTGYSGVTSTVS
-515 GHSHQVP
+515 GHAHKVP

-527 IRVSN
+527 IRVSG
-532 FAHKH
+532 FAHTH
-537 SVTIPSHRHSF
+537 TVNIPSHRHSF
-548 EIDDHVHAL
+548 EIDDH
-557 PAHTHLFSLPA
+557 THE
-568 HAHLFSLPAHAHS
+568 
-581 FSLPA
+581 
-586 HTHPFSLPAHTHSF
+586 LPAHTHSF

-609 ELPSHKHDIAPGIHR
+609 ELPSHKHDIEPGIHR

>member
-352 YSVCFVDNADAN
+352 YSISFVDNADAN

-403 SISSTSAAGGQI
+403 SISSTSAAGGSI
-415 SATSAAGGQISATS
+415 SSTSAA
-429 AEGGQI
+429 
-435 SATSAEG
+435 
-442 GQISAT
+442 
-448 SADGG
+448 GG

-476 SAAGGKSTESTN
+476 SAAGGKSTESTTAN
-488 QFSLSSDTGTNGI
+488 RSKIVSGAATTSR
-501 ISLTGYSGLTSKVS
+501 SGYAGGGKSGSTDYALTSYDKYKHYHSYSKPVS
-515 GHSHQVP
+515 HTHTIQHGHEI
-522 DHMHR
+522 D
-527 IRVSN
+527 VSN
-532 FAHKH
+532 HTH
-537 SVTIPSHRHSF
+537 NVSIPSHRHSF
-548 EIDDHVHAL
+548 EIDDHVHEL
-557 PAHTHLFSLPA
+557 PAHTHSI
-568 HAHLFSLPAHAHS
+568 
-581 FSLPA
+581 SLPA
-586 HTHPFSLPAHTHSF
+586 HTHAF

>member
-1 MRKLEIYDMNRVPV
+1 MRKLEIYDMGRVPV

-101 MGGYY
+101 MGGHY

-219 NQLNINKFTNGLG
+219 NQLNIKKFTNGLG
-232 YILADKEHIEKYG
+232 YILADNEHIAKYG

-261 LYAAAQSMLSELC
+261 LYAAAQSMLNELC

-289 VGEVVN
+289 IGEVVN

-403 SISSTSAAGGQI
+403 SISSTSAAGGSI
-415 SATSAAGGQISATS
+415 SSTSAA
-429 AEGGQI
+429 
-435 SATSAEG
+435 
-442 GQISAT
+442 
-448 SADGG
+448 GG

-476 SAAGGKSTESTN
+476 SASGGGATESTN
-488 QFSLSSDTGTNGI
+488 QFNLASDTGTYGI
-501 ISLTGYSGLTSKVS
+501 ISLTGYSGLTSTFS
-515 GHSHQVP
+515 GHAHKVP

-532 FAHKH
+532 FAHTH

-548 EIDDHVHAL
+548 EIDAHVHEL
-557 PAHTHLFSLPA
+557 PAHTHS
-568 HAHLFSLPAHAHS
+568 
-581 FSLPA
+581 
-586 HTHPFSLPAHTHSF
+586 FSLPAHTHSF
-600 SLPAHSHTF
+600 SLPAHRHKF
-609 ELPSHKHDIAPGIHR
+609 ELPSHKHDIEPGIHR

-671 SVIPNDIAHISVSLT
+671 SVVPNDIAHISVSLT

>member
-65 MFPNGYNDASDLPYY
+65 MFPNGYNDAADLPYY

-116 LAKQDIQD
+116 LAKQDTQD

-261 LYAAAQSMLSELC
+261 LYAAAQSMLNELC

-295 IIDYEQTYVVKKII
+295 IIDYEQTYVVKKMI

-352 YSVCFVDNADAN
+352 YSISFVDNADAN

-415 SATSAAGGQISATS
+415 S
-429 AEGGQI
+429 
-435 SATSAEG
+435 
-442 GQISAT
+442 
-448 SADGG
+448 
-453 QISSTSESGG
+453 STSESGG

-476 SAAGGKSTESTN
+476 SASGGGATESTN
-488 QFSLSSDTGTNGI
+488 QFDLASDTGTYGI
-501 ISLTGYSGLTSKVS
+501 ISLTGYSGLTSTTS
-515 GHSHQVP
+515 GHSHKVP

-527 IRVSN
+527 IRVTN

-548 EIDDHVHAL
+548 EIDDHVHE
-557 PAHTHLFSLPA
+557 
-568 HAHLFSLPAHAHS
+568 
-581 FSLPA
+581 
-586 HTHPFSLPAHTHSF
+586 LPAHTHSF

-609 ELPSHKHDIAPGIHR
+609 ELPSHKHDIEPGIHR

>member
-65 MFPNGYNDASDLPYY
+65 IFPNGYNDAFDLPYY

-124 WVLGECDFSRRFE
+124 WVLGECDFTRRFE

-261 LYAAAQSMLSELC
+261 LYAAAQSMLNELC

-352 YSVCFVDNADAN
+352 YSISFVDNADAN
-364 NGLDCDFYMPQ
+364 NGLDCDFYMPR

-403 SISSTSAAGGQI
+403 STSSTSAA
-415 SATSAAGGQISATS
+415 
-429 AEGGQI
+429 
-435 SATSAEG
+435 
-442 GQISAT
+442 
-448 SADGG
+448 GG

-488 QFSLSSDTGTNGI
+488 QFDLASDTGTYGI
-501 ISLTGYSGLTSKVS
+501 ISLTGYSGLTSTTS
-515 GHSHQVP
+515 GHSHKVP

-527 IRVSN
+527 IRVTN

-548 EIDDHVHAL
+548 EIDDHVHE
-557 PAHTHLFSLPA
+557 
-568 HAHLFSLPAHAHS
+568 
-581 FSLPA
+581 
-586 HTHPFSLPAHTHSF
+586 LPAHTHSF

-609 ELPSHKHDIAPGIHR
+609 ELPSHKHDIEPGIHR

>member
-261 LYAAAQSMLSELC
+261 LYAAAQSMLNELC

-289 VGEVVN
+289 IGEVVN
-295 IIDYEQTYVVKKII
+295 IIDYEQAYVVKKII

-352 YSVCFVDNADAN
+352 YSISFVDNADAN
-364 NGLDCDFYMPQ
+364 NGLDCDFYMPR

-403 SISSTSAAGGQI
+403 STSSTSAA
-415 SATSAAGGQISATS
+415 
-429 AEGGQI
+429 
-435 SATSAEG
+435 
-442 GQISAT
+442 
-448 SADGG
+448 GG

-488 QFSLSSDTGTNGI
+488 QFDLASDTGTYGI
-501 ISLTGYSGLTSKVS
+501 ISLTGYSGLTSTTS
-515 GHSHQVP
+515 GHSHKVP

-527 IRVSN
+527 IRVTN

-548 EIDDHVHAL
+548 EIDDHVHE
-557 PAHTHLFSLPA
+557 
-568 HAHLFSLPAHAHS
+568 
-581 FSLPA
+581 
-586 HTHPFSLPAHTHSF
+586 LPAHTHSF

-609 ELPSHKHDIAPGIHR
+609 ELPSHKHDIEPGIHR

>member
-157 EDYIWTFETKGYPWV
+157 EDYIWTFETKSYPWV

-274 DPITSYSCGFIGDVK
+274 DPITSYGCGFIGDVK

-352 YSVCFVDNADAN
+352 YSISFVDNADAN
-364 NGLDCDFYMPQ
+364 NGLDCDFYMPR

-403 SISSTSAAGGQI
+403 STSSTSAA
-415 SATSAAGGQISATS
+415 
-429 AEGGQI
+429 
-435 SATSAEG
+435 
-442 GQISAT
+442 
-448 SADGG
+448 GG

-488 QFSLSSDTGTNGI
+488 QFDLASDTGTYGI
-501 ISLTGYSGLTSKVS
+501 ISLTGYSGLTSTTS
-515 GHSHQVP
+515 GHSHKVP

-527 IRVSN
+527 IRVTN

-548 EIDDHVHAL
+548 EIDDHVHE
-557 PAHTHLFSLPA
+557 
-568 HAHLFSLPAHAHS
+568 
-581 FSLPA
+581 
-586 HTHPFSLPAHTHSF
+586 LPAHTHSF

-609 ELPSHKHDIAPGIHR
+609 ELPSHKHDIEPGIHR

-671 SVIPNDIAHISVSLT
+671 SVVPNDIAHISVSLT

>member
-42 TDAKNEFC
+42 TDTKNEFC

-65 MFPNGYNDASDLPYY
+65 IFPNGYNDASDLPYY

-106 QPTPDVLRAI
+106 QSTPDVLRAI
-116 LAKQDIQD
+116 LAKQDAQD

-157 EDYIWTFETKGYPWV
+157 EDYIWTFETKSYPWT

-219 NQLNINKFTNGLG
+219 NQLNIKKFTNGLG
-232 YILADKEHIEKYG
+232 YILADNEHIEKYG
-245 IRESIWV
+245 VRESIWV

-261 LYAAAQSMLSELC
+261 LYAAAQSMLNELC

-289 VGEVVN
+289 IGEVVN

-352 YSVCFVDNADAN
+352 YSVSFVDNADAN

-403 SISSTSAAGGQI
+403 STSSTSAAGGQ
-415 SATSAAGGQISATS
+415 T
-429 AEGGQI
+429 
-435 SATSAEG
+435 
-442 GQISAT
+442 
-448 SADGG
+448 
-453 QISSTSESGG
+453 SSTSESGG

-476 SAAGGKSTESTN
+476 SASGGGATESTN
-488 QFSLSSDTGTNGI
+488 QFTLAGDTGTAGI
-501 ISLTGYSGLTSKVS
+501 IPLTGYSGLTSTVS
-515 GHSHQVP
+515 GHSHKVP
-522 DHMHR
+522 DHMHGIR
-527 IRVSN
+527 ISN

-537 SVTIPSHRHSF
+537 TVDIPSHRHSF
-548 EIDDHVHAL
+548 EIDDH
-557 PAHTHLFSLPA
+557 THE
-568 HAHLFSLPAHAHS
+568 
-581 FSLPA
+581 
-586 HTHPFSLPAHTHSF
+586 LPAHTHSF

>member
-1 MRKLEIYDMNRVPV
+1 MRKLEIYDMDRVPV

-42 TDAKNEFC
+42 TDTKNEFC

-57 FNDGELYR
+57 FNNGELYR
-65 MFPNGYNDASDLPYY
+65 IFPNGYNDASDLPYY

-106 QPTPDVLRAI
+106 QSTPDVLRTI
-116 LAKQDIQD
+116 LAKQDVQD

-157 EDYIWTFETKGYPWV
+157 EDYIWTFETKSYPWT

-219 NQLNINKFTNGLG
+219 NQLNIKKFTNGLG
-232 YILADKEHIEKYG
+232 YILADNEHIAKYG

-261 LYAAAQSMLSELC
+261 LYAAAKSMLDELC

-289 VGEVVN
+289 IGEVVN

-309 TYGDID
+309 TYGEID

-352 YSVCFVDNADAN
+352 YSVSFVDNADAN

-403 SISSTSAAGGQI
+403 STSSTSAAGGQ
-415 SATSAAGGQISATS
+415 T
-429 AEGGQI
+429 
-435 SATSAEG
+435 
-442 GQISAT
+442 
-448 SADGG
+448 
-453 QISSTSESGG
+453 SSTSESGG
-463 GGTSAAGGGQSKT
+463 GGTSASGGGQSKT
-476 SAAGGKSTESTN
+476 SASGGGATESTN
-488 QFSLSSDTGTNGI
+488 QFNLAGDTGTYGI
-501 ISLTGYSGLTSKVS
+501 ISLTGYSGVTSTVS
-515 GHSHQVP
+515 GHAHKVP

-532 FAHKH
+532 FAHTH
-537 SVTIPSHRHSF
+537 TVNIPSHRHSF
-548 EIDDHVHAL
+548 EIDDH
-557 PAHTHLFSLPA
+557 THE
-568 HAHLFSLPAHAHS
+568 
-581 FSLPA
+581 
-586 HTHPFSLPAHTHSF
+586 LPAHTHSF

-609 ELPSHKHDIAPGIHR
+609 ELPSHKHDIEPGIHR